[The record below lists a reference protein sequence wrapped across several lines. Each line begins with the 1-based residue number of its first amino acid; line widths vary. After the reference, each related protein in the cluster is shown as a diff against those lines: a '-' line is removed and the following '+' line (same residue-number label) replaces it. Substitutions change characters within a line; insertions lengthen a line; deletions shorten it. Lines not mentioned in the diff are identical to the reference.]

1 MNIKMNKTRRV
12 IGIAIL
18 TVFVFSFLHSELG
31 FLNHEDENHS
41 THDHCTIV
49 NGSTTPTSKTNTTEL
64 TKLKLQFVFIPRII
78 EEENQRALTFFLETD
93 NPHFTNKTNKVY
105 LDNNTFLI

>member
-1 MNIKMNKTRRV
+1 MNIKMHKTRRV
-12 IGIAIL
+12 IGIIIL

-49 NGSTTPTSKTNTTEL
+49 NGSTTPTSKTTTSEL
-64 TKLKLQFVFIPRII
+64 TKIKVQFVFIPKII
-78 EEENQRALTFFLETD
+78 SEENHKALTFFLETD

>member
-1 MNIKMNKTRRV
+1 MNRKILKIKRF
-12 IGIAIL
+12 IGIAVL

-31 FLNHEDENHS
+31 LLNHEDENHS

-49 NGSTTPTSKTNTTEL
+49 NGSTTPTSKTSASEL
-64 TKLKLQFVFIPRII
+64 TKLKVQSVFIPKII
-78 EEENQRALTFFLETD
+78 EVENQRALTFFLETD

>member
-1 MNIKMNKTRRV
+1 MNRTVHKIKRL

-31 FLNHEDENHS
+31 LLDHDDDNHS
-41 THDHCTIV
+41 SHDHCTIV
-49 NGSTTPTSKTNTTEL
+49 NGSTTPTSKTSTTEL
-64 TKLKLQFVFIPRII
+64 TKLKVQFVFIPKII
-78 EEENQRALTFFLETD
+78 EEENQRALSFFLETD